1 MERGKDA
8 HRHPTRA
15 YDANQYVESGETPR
29 GALGTTGSGLLPAS
43 ESPLFVP
50 SETVR
55 LCLSE
60 PQLPLLQN
68 GDSGPCPFPTEVG

>member
-1 MERGKDA
+1 MPIEA
-8 HRHPTRA
+8 PP
-15 YDANQYVESGETPR
+15 DANQGVGSGETLR
-29 GALGTTGSGLLPAS
+29 GALGMIGSGLLALS
-43 ESPLFVP
+43 ESPLFPP

-68 GDSGPCPFPTEVG
+68 GNSGPCPFRTEVG